1 MFYLSNIK
9 ARDRYSI
16 SILISMFPDVSD
28 YHFNNKTLS
37 TQIFLGQQERRM
49 HMCCK
54 KRHLRPLDPTISR
67 GSAAH
72 LRPPHRSAP
81 SNALKTGHTIL
92 AQRWILVRRMR
103 GCNNIP
109 PVKSVK
115 GKHHIPKTLCSVLA
129 PPIPCP
135 GCSESFHECTK
146 LGFNS
151 YTLNYWKTI
160 HPVPVLPGWMGGN
173 RHFHPPSPSSFTM
186 MKEL

>member
-1 MFYLSNIK
+1 
-9 ARDRYSI
+9 
-16 SILISMFPDVSD
+16 MFPDVSD

-37 TQIFLGQQERRM
+37 TQIFWGQQERRM
-49 HMCCK
+49 HTCCK

-81 SNALKTGHTIL
+81 SNALKRGHTIL

-115 GKHHIPKTLCSVLA
+115 GKHHIPKTLCSALA